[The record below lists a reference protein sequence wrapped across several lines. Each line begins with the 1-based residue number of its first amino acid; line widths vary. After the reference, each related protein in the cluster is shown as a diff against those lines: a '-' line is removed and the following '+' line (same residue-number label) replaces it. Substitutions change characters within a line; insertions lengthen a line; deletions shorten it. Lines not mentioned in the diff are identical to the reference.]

1 LWRRSASTGIIQRL
15 ETDAKVYF
23 LNFYI
28 YNMATLT
35 IEIPETVDIDKRRI
49 SMIVASKLYEQG
61 RLSLGQASDV
71 AGLTKR
77 TFVELLADYG
87 VSVFNFPVS
96 DLSKEMIN
104 A

>member
-1 LWRRSASTGIIQRL
+1 
-15 ETDAKVYF
+15 
-23 LNFYI
+23 
-28 YNMATLT
+28 MATLT
-35 IEIPETVDIDKRRI
+35 INLPETVDIDKRSL
-49 SMIVASKLYEQG
+49 SMLVASKLYEQG
-61 RLSLGQASDV
+61 RVSLGQASDI

-77 TFVELLADYG
+77 SFIELLSDYG

>member
-1 LWRRSASTGIIQRL
+1 
-15 ETDAKVYF
+15 
-23 LNFYI
+23 
-28 YNMATLT
+28 MATLT

-77 TFVELLADYG
+77 AFIELLADL
-87 VSVFNFPVS
+87 SVQYKIKTVLAKSP
-96 DLSKEMIN
+96 LT
-104 A
+104 

>member
-1 LWRRSASTGIIQRL
+1 MLTYKYTKEES
-15 ETDAKVYF
+15 F
-23 LNFYI
+23 LYI
-28 YNMATLT
+28 CYMATLT
-35 IEIPETVDIDKRRI
+35 IEIPETVDIDKRRV

-77 TFVELLADYG
+77 AFIELLSDYG
-87 VSVFNFPVS
+87 VSIFNFPVS
-96 DLSKEMIN
+96 DLSKEMAN

>member
-1 LWRRSASTGIIQRL
+1 
-15 ETDAKVYF
+15 
-23 LNFYI
+23 
-28 YNMATLT
+28 MATLT
-35 IEIPETVDIDKRRI
+35 IEIPETVDIDKRRV

-77 TFVELLADYG
+77 AFIELLSDYG
-87 VSVFNFPVS
+87 VSIFNFPVS
-96 DLSKEMIN
+96 DLSKEMAN